1 MSKTPFINL
10 PPVDKEDSG
19 ASTKLFFDSYGQRPL
34 EFSADEVNYSIGYF
48 LNKGFSPDAAKV
60 TASVML
66 RQARI
71 DGVKVFE
78 IIDQFKEL
86 DGLQLGNVVAEILNR
101 YRPNTSTLGFRD
113 ILVSKPNQTRN
124 IRP

>member
-1 MSKTPFINL
+1 MSTTPLINL
-10 PPVDKEDSG
+10 PPATKEDS
-19 ASTKLFFDSYGQRPL
+19 AAKTKLFFDTYGQNPL
-34 EFSADEVNYSIGYF
+34 EFSADEVNYSVGYF
-48 LNKGFSPDAAKV
+48 LSKGFAEDAAQA
-60 TASVML
+60 TASVLL

-101 YRPNTSTLGFRD
+101 YRPNTSTLGFRET
-113 ILVSKPNQTRN
+113 LVSKPNQTRN